1 MIEIFN
7 GIWTLEHVNNN
18 PDKIFVFNDNN
29 FKMGKDGLSVIRDLP
44 NAIGIRVKKGPSKKP
59 VSYYTDSEFND
70 NTLNIDLDILA
81 IKKKLL
87 SGKTIVFS
95 SYGYGYPTPS
105 PKTYDYL
112 CDSLRLHFNF
122 NNKTGT
128 KFVKVPGY
136 DEISRGIYVSL
147 SKTNSLERGLIQPIN
162 NSFFRENYLENGIFT
177 INELIKSL
185 NKTTFTQNVK
195 YNSDDILIFSFSETS
210 EYLVCRVARSYSLDK
225 ISKEDWSFFECYNN
239 DFADSI
245 NLYSDYNI
253 NEYYQTHFQYICSL
267 DQTGKMIFRD
277 DIFGTTS
284 KDIDESF
291 GSSDKDV
298 SDNSDKI
305 NKSFFRKDLNT
316 LLSNKKINGSIEL
329 VDTEFPKGEF
339 YRITSDV
346 YNYFILFKKGLFF
359 NSIKVILK
367 IKNGK

>member
-29 FKMGKDGLSVIRDLP
+29 FKMGKYGLSVIRDLP

-59 VSYYTDSEFND
+59 VSYYTDFEFND
-70 NTLNIDLDILA
+70 NILNIDLDILA

-128 KFVKVPGY
+128 KFVKIPGY
-136 DEISRGIYVSL
+136 DEISGGIYVSL
-147 SKTNSLERGLIQPIN
+147 SKREPFKDGLVQPVN
-162 NSFFRENYLENGIFT
+162 NSFFREEFLVSGIFT
-177 INELIKSL
+177 ISDLIKTL
-185 NKTTFTQNVK
+185 NKTTFTQNIK
-195 YNSDDILIFSFSETS
+195 YKSGDILIFSFSDTS
-210 EYLVCRVARSYSLDK
+210 EYLVCRVVQSYCLK
-225 ISKEDWSFFECYNN
+225 AISKEDWSFFECYNSE
-239 DFADSI
+239 FVDSI
-245 NLYSDYNI
+245 NLYNDNNTLNQYF
-253 NEYYQTHFQYICSL
+253 QTHFQYICSL

-277 DIFGTTS
+277 DIFGAS
-284 KDIDESF
+284 KDIEENFDK
-291 GSSDKDV
+291 SDKDV

-329 VDTEFPKGEF
+329 VDTEFPKGEV

-367 IKNGK
+367 MENEK